1 MIYSLTFVIAGVVRG
16 CAPTPGITPCHNDES
31 RCAGANICVC
41 DHELCNDVCNHS
53 TTTKTATIEILILT
67 AASLRLLIHLM
78 GSRFWIEISF
88 KIEKYQ

>member
-16 CAPTPGITPCHNDES
+16 CEPTPGIVPCHNDES

-53 TTTKTATIEILILT
+53 NTALIATLEILILT
-67 AASLRLLIHLM
+67 TVSLRILIHLM
-78 GSRFWIEISF
+78 WSSF
-88 KIEKYQ
+88 